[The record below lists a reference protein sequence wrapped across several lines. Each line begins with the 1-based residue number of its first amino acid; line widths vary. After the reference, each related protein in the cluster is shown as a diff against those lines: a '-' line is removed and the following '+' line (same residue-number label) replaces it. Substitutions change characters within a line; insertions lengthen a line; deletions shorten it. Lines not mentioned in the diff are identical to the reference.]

1 MRPVQILLVAGL
13 LGQSVI
19 ALTQTQAQNTRRPI
33 SGGGSFGGGA
43 QVKPSTPRQTVTRTI
58 TYLALTK
65 ERQWLNTSGKSI
77 FATLVA
83 FDSGNKAKSIPP
95 TIIKAG
101 KIRLL
106 KDKKV
111 FLLPLD
117 TLSPK
122 HRSEV
127 VSINNQISGIHE
139 NNPATKGLPGAPPIP
154 QKPEGGASTIPLP
167 ITLPAKAFKNP
178 NPPPRAMSATEI
190 KRHTTQLGPP
200 PEMTPGGCPVMIASI
215 KKGEV
220 TAITQSKIKRWGP
233 VMAHLWKGKPYWSVT
248 LTYPDASGF
257 GSHDTEAMALM
268 SGKRVIKWL
277 YSKSG
282 EEVP

>member
-1 MRPVQILLVAGL
+1 MKLMPLLLAAGL
-13 LGQSVI
+13 LGQSAN
-19 ALTQTQAQNTRRPI
+19 ALAQDARRPI
-33 SGGGSFGGGA
+33 GGGGSFGGGGLI
-43 QVKPSTPRQTVTRTI
+43 KPSAPKETITRTI

-83 FDSGNKAKSIPP
+83 FDSGDKAKSIPP
-95 TIIKAG
+95 TIIKGG

-106 KDKKV
+106 KEKKV

-127 VSINNQISGIHE
+127 LSINSQVNGLYE
-139 NNPATKGLPGAPPIP
+139 KNPATKD
-154 QKPEGGASTIPLP
+154 
-167 ITLPAKAFKNP
+167 P
-178 NPPPRAMSATEI
+178 NPPPRPLSSDEM
-190 KRHTTQLGPP
+190 KRYATQLGTP
-200 PEMTPGGCPVMIASI
+200 PEITPAGCPAMLASI
-215 KKGEV
+215 KNGEV
-220 TAITQSKIKRWGP
+220 TSIAQSKIKNWGP
-233 VMAHLWKGKPYWSVT
+233 IGAHLWKGKPYWTVT
-248 LTYPDASGF
+248 VTYPDASGF
-257 GSHDTEAMALM
+257 GSLDTRAMALM
-268 SGKRVIKWL
+268 RGTRVIKWL